1 MVLNLLNIIV
11 SLKVIHLNGNKQE
24 EHVLAVKNKDVVQD
38 INVLIV
44 QKYIA

>member
-1 MVLNLLNIIV
+1 MALNLHNIIA
-11 SLKVIHLNGNKQE
+11 SPKVIHLNGNKLV

-38 INVLIV
+38 ISVLIV